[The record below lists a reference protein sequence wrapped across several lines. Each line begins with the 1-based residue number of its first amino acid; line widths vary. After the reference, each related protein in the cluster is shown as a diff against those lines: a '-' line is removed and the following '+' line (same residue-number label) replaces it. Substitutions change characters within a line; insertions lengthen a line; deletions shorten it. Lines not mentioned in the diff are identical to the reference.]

1 MAHTPKPST
10 DALLASAR
18 VVALPLRVRFRGV
31 LEREAMLFEGP
42 NGWTEWSPFLEYND
56 EESAAWLAASI
67 EFGWGQLPEP
77 HRKSVG
83 VNATLPAVA
92 AEQAAAVLGRF
103 GRFDTVKIKV
113 AEAGQTI
120 AEDIERVLAA
130 RAFAPSAAIRLDANG
145 GFEVQA
151 ALELAEALRERGI
164 ALDYFEQPVKTI
176 AELAEARI
184 RLNRIGVRVAADES
198 VRKVSDPLAVAQA
211 GAADLLILKAQ
222 PLGGITP
229 AVEIAREA
237 GLPWVV
243 SSALESSVGMAMG
256 VHLAA
261 LNPNEVDSGLGTLSL
276 FAGDVCERPLAPQ
289 DGRLAVGR
297 VTPSESRLEIFEAE
311 DHRQDWWLERLERCL
326 RLV

>member
-1 MAHTPKPST
+1 M

-42 NGWTEWSPFLEYND
+42 NGWTEWSPFVEYED
-56 EESAAWLAASI
+56 EEAAQWLAASI
-67 EFGWGQLPEP
+67 DYGWGQIPEP
-77 HRKSVG
+77 IRAHVG

-92 AEQAAAVLGRF
+92 ADQVGTVLGRF
-103 GRFDTVKIKV
+103 GRFDTVKVKV
-113 AEAGQTI
+113 AEAGQSV
-120 AEDIERVLAA
+120 ADDIERVLATKT
-130 RAFAPSAAIRLDANG
+130 FAPEAAIRLDANG
-145 GFEVQA
+145 GFEVEA
-151 ALELAEALRERGI
+151 AIELAEALHRQGI
-164 ALDYFEQPVKTI
+164 QLEYFEQPVKTI

-222 PLGGITP
+222 PLGGITR
-229 AVEIAREA
+229 AIDIAREA

-243 SSALESSVGMAMG
+243 SSALETSIGMSMG

-261 LNPNEVDSGLGTLSL
+261 LNPIEADAGLGTLSL
-276 FAGDVCERPLAPQ
+276 FAGDVCERPLVPQ
-289 DGRLAVGR
+289 DARLAVGR
-297 VTPSESRLEIFEAE
+297 VTPSESRLEIFKAE
-311 DHRQDWWLERLERCL
+311 DHRTDWWIERLERCYKL
-326 RLV
+326 I